1 VNAHAD
7 PEQEAIHRRWRIE
20 GAIVLALAVVGIVLA
35 SATSGYDALELV
47 GVGFLSIAGVA
58 GVSFVFYEVGRSE
71 DRDRARGG
79 VGPYDRPREREASP
93 PGVPGGD
100 ERRRDLR
107 RPRRRGDR

>member
-1 VNAHAD
+1 MSTPLD
-7 PEQEAIHRRWRIE
+7 PEQQAIHRRWRRE

-35 SATSGYDALELV
+35 TVSSGYDTVELV

-79 VGPYDRPREREASP
+79 IGPYDRQYRDEASA
-93 PGVPGGD
+93 PGVSGGD
-100 ERRRDLR
+100 LPRRGLR
-107 RPRRRGDR
+107 RPRRRGDQ

>member
-1 VNAHAD
+1 MPPDA
-7 PEQEAIHRRWRIE
+7 EQQAIRRRWRRE
-20 GAIVLALAVVGIVLA
+20 AAIVLALAVIGIVLA
-35 SATSGYDALELV
+35 TVTSGYDALDLV

-79 VGPYDRPREREASP
+79 VGPYDRPREEEASA
-93 PGVPGGD
+93 PGVPGSDGAA
-100 ERRRDLR
+100 RRGLR